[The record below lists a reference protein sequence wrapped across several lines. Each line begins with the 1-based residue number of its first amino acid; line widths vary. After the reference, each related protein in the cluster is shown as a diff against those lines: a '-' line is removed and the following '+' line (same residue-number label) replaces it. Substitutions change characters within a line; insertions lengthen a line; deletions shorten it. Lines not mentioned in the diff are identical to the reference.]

1 MTLDL
6 NGIPEIMMR
15 SGIVYLV
22 LIIVFR
28 LIGKRHVAQL
38 SLVDFIL
45 ILLVSNAVQNAMV
58 GNDNSLGGGLIAA
71 LTLIAINVL
80 LTRFIVKD
88 RAFGR
93 FIEGEPKLIIRH
105 GKILKRFSEE
115 NLRLDEL
122 HEAIRKAGFFSV
134 TEVGEAVL
142 EVDGSISVIGMGE
155 PYPAPK
161 QHTTLPK

>member
-1 MTLDL
+1 
-6 NGIPEIMMR
+6 MR

-58 GNDNSLGGGLIAA
+58 GDDNTLGGGIVAA
-71 LTLIAINVL
+71 LTLIAINIV

-88 RAFGR
+88 QKFGR

-105 GKILKRFSEE
+105 GRILMKQLAAE
-115 NLRLDEL
+115 NLRIDEV
-122 HEAIRKAGFFSV
+122 HEAIRKAGFGSV
-134 TEVGEAVL
+134 NEVGEAVL

-155 PYPAPK
+155 PYPSPK
-161 QHTTLPK
+161 EDTTLPK